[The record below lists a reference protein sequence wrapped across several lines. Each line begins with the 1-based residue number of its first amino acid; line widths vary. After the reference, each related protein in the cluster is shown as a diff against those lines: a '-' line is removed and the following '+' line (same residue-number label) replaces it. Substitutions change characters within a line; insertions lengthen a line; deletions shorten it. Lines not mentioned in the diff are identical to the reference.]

1 MELVLKHIR
10 KFSVHLVLI
19 PIELKTNVI
28 AYYFCRLKDKKNII
42 NKIIYGGFFKTIC
55 LLQDIEFLILI
66 KKYNIWDKL
75 FLSLNHSTQMNQ
87 ESAQIPIQIQIRY
100 SLSTKINISP
110 QFWYSFSFNS
120 PYHYYPA
127 ELSSTG
133 CRRIA
138 AELVTSKSE
147 QKILKLTSI
156 AERKS
161 C

>member
-1 MELVLKHIR
+1 
-10 KFSVHLVLI
+10 
-19 PIELKTNVI
+19 
-28 AYYFCRLKDKKNII
+28 
-42 NKIIYGGFFKTIC
+42 
-55 LLQDIEFLILI
+55 
-66 KKYNIWDKL
+66 
-75 FLSLNHSTQMNQ
+75 MNQ